1 MRTRMLHWGA
11 LARHL
16 IGGLC
21 LSLGMLGGLVQAAET
36 VPPAETD
43 EALVA
48 ETDEVLASLDEAF
61 AQIDTLRPVVAELNE
76 RYQNTDEANELARAI
91 LQTRVD
97 RSWHALVG
105 HVHDA
110 AGTILEQAELG
121 RDLADYREPV
131 MVGLQIIP
139 DATFLAI
146 DRRSAEI
153 ELPANDQ
160 AAAEQA
166 AIYARASVAI
176 ARIDDLYDEI
186 VTNLELQRGFGL
198 DTSVDEATFN
208 ARLAERAA
216 GNSAFLDMSLNDRD
230 ALSTQLATL
239 PNDAE
244 IAARLA
250 VAQQRVQLSSNTL
263 RYLTTLMTNQEL
275 DTTLYNAQ
283 LIAATGAITT
293 DVFDVSV
300 FKSLFSAAMDAIGE
314 WFESNGGSLVF
325 SVLLF
330 VAIIAV
336 AFQLARVAQRIVS
349 AALGRSSVKVS
360 LLLQRMI
367 VSTSRTVII
376 VAGLLIAL
384 SQLGISLGPLLAGLG
399 IAGFVIGFALQDTLS
414 NFASGLMILFYKP
427 FDVGDTVEVG
437 GVFGTVN
444 HMSLVNTTVL
454 TFDNQTLV
462 IPNNKIWG
470 DVIKNVT
477 SQRTR
482 RVDMTF
488 GIGYADDVP
497 KAEKV
502 LMEIIESHER
512 VLRDPE
518 PTVRLHELGDSS
530 VNFVVR
536 PWVKTDDYWPV
547 YWDVTRAVKLAF
559 DAQGIS
565 IPFPQRDV
573 HVYTEVAPEPTTTV
587 DAESASASQYHRRE
601 FNDTSAGVDDD

>member
-1 MRTRMLHWGA
+1 MKTRMLRWRR
-11 LARHL
+11 LAAYV

-21 LSLGMLGGLVQAAET
+21 LSLGMVGGLAQAAEH
-36 VPPAETD
+36 VPAAETD

-76 RYQNTDEANELARAI
+76 RYQNTDETNALARTI
-91 LQTRVD
+91 LQTRLD
-97 RSWHALVG
+97 RSWHALIR
-105 HVHDA
+105 HVHNA
-110 AGTILEQAELG
+110 AGIVLEQAELG

-139 DATFLAI
+139 DATILAI
-146 DRRSAEI
+146 DRLSAEI
-153 ELPANDQ
+153 EFPANDQ
-160 AAAEQA
+160 PAAEQA

-176 ARIDDLYDEI
+176 ARVDDLYDEI

-198 DTSVDEATFN
+198 DTSVEEATFN

-216 GNSAFLDMSLNDRD
+216 GNSAFLDMSLNDHD

-239 PNDAE
+239 PDDTE

-263 RYLTTLMTNQEL
+263 RHLTTLMTNQEL

-283 LIAATGAITT
+283 LIGATGEITT
-293 DVFDVSV
+293 DVFNVSV

-349 AALGRSSVKVS
+349 AALGRSRVKVS

-427 FDVGDTVEVG
+427 FDVGDTVEAG

-502 LMEIIESHER
+502 LMEIVESHEM
-512 VLRDPE
+512 VLKDPE
-518 PTVRLHELGDSS
+518 PMVRLHELGDSS

-547 YWDVTRAVKLAF
+547 YWDITRGVKLAF

-573 HVYTEVAPEPTTTV
+573 HVYTEVAPEPSVAV
-587 DAESASASQYHRRE
+587 DTESASASQYHRRE
-601 FNDTSAGVDDD
+601 FNDTSAGADDD

>member
-1 MRTRMLHWGA
+1 MMG
-11 LARHL
+11 
-16 IGGLC
+16 GGL
-21 LSLGMLGGLVQAAET
+21 QAAEEAP
-36 VPPAETD
+36 VAESG
-43 EALVA
+43 EVLAE
-48 ETDEVLASLDEAF
+48 ETDEVLASIEEAF
-61 AQIDTLRPVVAELNE
+61 AQIDVLGPMVAELNE
-76 RYQNTDEANELARAI
+76 RYASTDETNELSRTI
-91 LQTRVD
+91 LQTRLD
-97 RSWHALVG
+97 RTWHALIE

-110 AGTILEQAELG
+110 ARLILEQAKLG
-121 RDLADYREPV
+121 RDLADHREPV
-131 MVGLQIIP
+131 VKGLQIIP

-146 DRRSAEI
+146 DRLSADI
-153 ELPANDQ
+153 EFPVNDQ
-160 AAAEQA
+160 PAAEQA

-186 VTNLELQRGFGL
+186 VTNLELQREFEL
-198 DTSVDEATFN
+198 DTAVAEATFN
-208 ARLAERAA
+208 ARLVERAA
-216 GNSAFLDMSLNDRD
+216 GTSAFLDMSLNDVD
-230 ALSTQLATL
+230 ALSAQYATL
-239 PNDAE
+239 PNDTE

-250 VAQQRVQLSSNTL
+250 VAEQRVRLSSDTL
-263 RYLTTLMTNQEL
+263 RHLTLLMTTQEL
-275 DTTLYNAQ
+275 DATLYNAQ
-283 LIAATGAITT
+283 LIAATGEITT

-300 FKSLFSAAMDAIGE
+300 LESLLSAAMEAIGE
-314 WFESNGGSLVF
+314 WFQSHGGGLVF
-325 SVLLF
+325 SMLVF

-349 AALGRSSVKVS
+349 AALGRSRVKVS
-360 LLLQRMI
+360 LLLRRMI
-367 VSTSRTVII
+367 VSTTRTVII

-427 FDVGDTVEVG
+427 FDVGDVVEAG

-502 LMEIIESHER
+502 LMEIVEAHEF
-512 VLRDPE
+512 VLKDPE

-536 PWVKTDDYWPV
+536 PWVKTEDYWPV
-547 YWDVTRAVKLAF
+547 YWDITRAVKLAF

-573 HVYTEVAPEPTTTV
+573 HVYTEVAPEL
-587 DAESASASQYHRRE
+587 SASKETESVSASEYHRRE
-601 FNDTSAGVDDD
+601 FNDTSAGVEDD